1 MLLPAGA
8 VPVLC
13 IPGVRQP
20 HVGHPVLHHIGVFIG
35 VGDLVVHRV
44 TAGFGVVGGGSHG
57 AGLRA
62 LPIPDLGGDPGL
74 GEVRYRDGVG
84 LAVRHA
90 LVVGCHGFGQ
100 HVLGLAIA
108 AVLAGVHH
116 HESVV
121 RELGADGL
129 FQIVSFGDHLCV
141 FGGAEAEAAV
151 FPSGNGLGVVAVVQA
166 LPFRFFRQVLLVEV
180 AGAVV
185 EDVHVPVELI
195 GHPSLVGVE
204 AAAPQAHGLV
214 PVVAGVNASG
224 VGGLVGEGTLS
235 AVGPGAVGVL
245 HVPGG
250 VGDAVG
256 GVLRHPVVH
265 VGSVHKGGFLTAVLL
280 DGAVVAVGGAVG
292 DDGVYV
298 KGVFPTSG
306 VQPLL
311 RRVVVNVLLRRGG
324 GGEGEGSQ
332 R

>member
-1 MLLPAGA
+1 M
-8 VPVLC
+8 
-13 IPGVRQP
+13 
-20 HVGHPVLHHIGVFIG
+20 
-35 VGDLVVHRV
+35 
-44 TAGFGVVGGGSHG
+44 
-57 AGLRA
+57 
-62 LPIPDLGGDPGL
+62 
-74 GEVRYRDGVG
+74 G
-84 LAVRHA
+84 LAVCHA
-90 LVVGCHGFGQ
+90 LVVGSHGLGQ
-100 HVLGLAIA
+100 HVLGLAVA

-116 HESVV
+116 HKPVV
-121 RELGADGL
+121 GQLGADGL
-129 FQIVSFGDHLCV
+129 FQIVGFGDHLCV

-151 FPSGNGLGVVAVVQA
+151 FPSGNGLGVAAVVQA
-166 LPFRFFRQVLLVEV
+166 LPLCFHRQVLLVEV

-292 DDGVYV
+292 DDGVDV
-298 KGVFPTSG
+298 KGVFPPSG